1 MTTDQLYQLALIIIG
16 GIGALMTAY
25 AIRLKGQA
33 KVSVTESEREKLE
46 TETDSYV
53 TRRITDRF
61 AEATDDNRELQKQ
74 LRDCEVSKATEIAAR
89 DAQIKELQRLVH
101 DVGERNDMQ
110 GKLLRESAGKMTRM
124 EQLIE
129 KLEID
134 KRTLELKL
142 STYIGKD
149 ES

>member
-1 MTTDQLYQLALIIIG
+1 MTTDQLYQLALIIVG
-16 GIGALMTAY
+16 GVGALMTAY
-25 AIRLKGQA
+25 AIRLRGQA
-33 KVSVTESEREKLE
+33 KVSVTDSEREKLE

-53 TRRITDRF
+53 TRRITDKF
-61 AEATDDNRELQKQ
+61 AETTDDNRELQKQ

-89 DAQIKELQRLVH
+89 DAQIKELQRMNH
-101 DVGERNDMQ
+101 DLGEKVDMQ
-110 GKLLRESAGKMTRM
+110 AKILRESAGKINA
-124 EQLIE
+124 QDGLID

>member
-1 MTTDQLYQLALIIIG
+1 MTTDQLYQLALIIMG

-25 AIRLKGQA
+25 AIRLRGQA
-33 KVSVTESEREKLE
+33 KVSVTDSEREKLE

-53 TRRITDRF
+53 TRRITDKF
-61 AEATDDNRELQKQ
+61 AETTDDNRELQKQ

-89 DAQIKELQRLVH
+89 DAQIKELQRMNH
-101 DVGERNDMQ
+101 DLGEKVDMQ
-110 GKLLRESAGKMTRM
+110 AKILRESAGKINA
-124 EQLIE
+124 QDGLID

>member
-33 KVSVTESEREKLE
+33 KVSVTDSEREKLE

-53 TRRITDRF
+53 TRRITDKF
-61 AEATDDNRELQKQ
+61 AETTDDNRELQKQ

-89 DAQIKELQRLVH
+89 DAQIKELQRMNH
-101 DVGERNDMQ
+101 DLGEKVDMQ
-110 GKLLRESAGKMTRM
+110 AKILRESAGKINA
-124 EQLIE
+124 QDGLID

>member
-1 MTTDQLYQLALIIIG
+1 MTTEQLYQLALIIVG
-16 GIGALMTAY
+16 GVGALMTAY
-25 AIRLKGQA
+25 AIRLRGQA
-33 KVSVTESEREKLE
+33 KVSVTDSEREKLE

-53 TRRITDRF
+53 TRRITDKF
-61 AEATDDNRELQKQ
+61 AETTDDNRELQKQ

-89 DAQIKELQRLVH
+89 DAQIKELQRMNH
-101 DVGERNDMQ
+101 DLGEKVDMQ
-110 GKLLRESAGKMTRM
+110 AKILRESAGKINA
-124 EQLIE
+124 QDGLID